1 MPNPTVRASTQEA
14 IPIEDIRDDLV
25 ILKDGSAAL
34 ILQISAL
41 NFDLLSQ
48 REQEAL
54 IFAYGSLLNSLSF
67 SVQIFIRSQKKDIT
81 GYLGLLEKAKDNQKN
96 PLLKKIIVD
105 YQKFIKEVV
114 TKTEI
119 LDKKF
124 YLVIP
129 FSSLELGIGAA
140 TKSLTTNL
148 PFFKKSVPSQKLD
161 LIEVSQKAQTS
172 LIPKRD
178 HLIRLFA
185 RLGLSARQLTT
196 NELIYLFFRIYNPNA
211 KGIEPTL
218 TKEYLSPL
226 TTSVLTPPKEEIAKT
241 EKPETQNE
249 KSETKAP
256 Q

>member
-14 IPIEDIRDDLV
+14 IPIEDIRDNLV

-67 SVQIFIRSQKKDIT
+67 SIQIFIRSQKKDIT

-96 PLLKKIIVD
+96 PLLKKLITD

-140 TKSLTTNL
+140 TKSLTASL
-148 PFFKKSVPSQKLD
+148 PFFKKSAPSQKLD
-161 LIEVSQKAQTS
+161 LI
-172 LIPKRD
+172 
-178 HLIRLFA
+178 
-185 RLGLSARQLTT
+185 
-196 NELIYLFFRIYNPNA
+196 
-211 KGIEPTL
+211 
-218 TKEYLSPL
+218 
-226 TTSVLTPPKEEIAKT
+226 
-241 EKPETQNE
+241 
-249 KSETKAP
+249 
-256 Q
+256 

>member
-96 PLLKKIIVD
+96 PLLK
-105 YQKFIKEVV
+105 
-114 TKTEI
+114 
-119 LDKKF
+119 
-124 YLVIP
+124 
-129 FSSLELGIGAA
+129 
-140 TKSLTTNL
+140 
-148 PFFKKSVPSQKLD
+148 
-161 LIEVSQKAQTS
+161 
-172 LIPKRD
+172 
-178 HLIRLFA
+178 
-185 RLGLSARQLTT
+185 
-196 NELIYLFFRIYNPNA
+196 
-211 KGIEPTL
+211 
-218 TKEYLSPL
+218 
-226 TTSVLTPPKEEIAKT
+226 
-241 EKPETQNE
+241 
-249 KSETKAP
+249 
-256 Q
+256 

>member
-1 MPNPTVRASTQEA
+1 MPTPPVRASTQEA
-14 IPIEDIRDDLV
+14 IPIEDIRDNLV

-81 GYLGLLEKAKDNQKN
+81 GYLSLLDKAKDNQTN
-96 PLLKKIIVD
+96 PLLKKLIAD

-114 TKTEI
+114 TKAEI

-129 FSSLELGIGAA
+129 FSSLELGFGTAA
-140 TKSLTTNL
+140 KSVTKSL
-148 PFFKKSVPSQKLD
+148 PFFKKGASPQKLD

-178 HLIRLFA
+178 HLIRLFS

-211 KGIEPTL
+211 KGIEPAL

-226 TTSVLTPPKEEIAKT
+226 TTSVLTPPKEEIARS
-241 EKPETQNE
+241 ERPETQNE
-249 KSETKAP
+249 KPETKVP